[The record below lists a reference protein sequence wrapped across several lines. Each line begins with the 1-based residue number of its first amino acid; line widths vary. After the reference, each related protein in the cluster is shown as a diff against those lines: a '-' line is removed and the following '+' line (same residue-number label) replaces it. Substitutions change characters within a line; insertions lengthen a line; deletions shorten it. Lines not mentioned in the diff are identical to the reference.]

1 LWRSAVAIAPLLTA
15 RGIQNKVLE
24 AVGAGLPAVVSAQV
38 FEGLP
43 TAVRAACRIGASAER
58 FAEETLRLLSMT
70 PGERRA
76 LAASADIDE
85 LSWESQLGP
94 LRSLLADSRQH
105 QAIAV

>member
-1 LWRSAVAIAPLLTA
+1 LLTA

-43 TAVRAACRIGASAER
+43 TAVRPACHVCASAEQ
-58 FAEETLRLLSMT
+58 FAAETLRLLSLT
-70 PGERRA
+70 PGERRHI
-76 LAASADIDE
+76 AATADIAA
-85 LSWESQLGP
+85 LTWESQLRP
-94 LRSLLADSRQH
+94 LRDLLADARGR